1 MKRLITPL
9 LVFVI
14 CVTASAQTPYYD
26 AVKLL
31 KMIESDSLPVPVTN
45 CVPGSPDVNCAKY
58 KEWTDI
64 VRPYVPADKQADP
77 MSVAKY
83 LKRENPFFSKL
94 IKKSSTAVSRGG
106 AFTSALR
113 SFDPKQLGN
122 MNVTSFADGLAR
134 FLVKRMKEELTITF
148 FDRFEE
154 ELKKQK
160 DLQKLFPDTYTIL
173 KTVKTQLYSYQT
185 FLPAL
190 REAFQSD
197 LSELLANGYAWS
209 TSSETDLPLRNLLQA
224 NPELHNVFK
233 IVFYVGRELDHGVHP
248 GDIITSITDETDID
262 FEAIHPN
269 LRPIL
274 KISDLFSQSLR
285 SASPDRYWITP
296 GEARQFANPVFVRIF
311 LGIMYEQSDDADL
324 TIIINGAPRT
334 FKEVLKDAAIHVD
347 DLRATIK
354 ELSEKAAH
362 AEDAIQK
369 ITKEDNEKKGSD
381 YFRAASSVVDLAI
394 TITDSKFYPG
404 PKPDK
409 NKLEEIKF
417 YTDHGASLCANIET
431 RAYNSAVFDAYA
443 ILSKAIP
450 GKEEALSQFL
460 KYGTFAAT
468 VANAQSSE
476 EVADAIESV
485 ALPVGSASIKRK
497 TKSNIA
503 LNAYIGLAGGSEYYG
518 TTATWKGIFGMTAPV
533 GVAFSW
539 GHACCTNPD
548 KSAGSSS
555 IFISLIDVGALS
567 TFRIDDDETE
577 ALPEVTLANIF
588 APGLYY
594 VYGIPKT
601 PVSVG
606 LGAQLGPQLRKITAT
621 DATLHDDLNVSLRAF
636 VAVDIPLINFRTKPR

>member
-14 CVTASAQTPYYD
+14 SVTASAQTPYYD
-26 AVKLL
+26 ALKLL
-31 KMIESDSLPVPVTN
+31 KMIESDSLPVPTTN
-45 CVPGSPDVNCAKY
+45 CVPGSPDVNCAKF

-64 VRPYVPADKQADP
+64 VRPYVPADKRADP
-77 MSVAKY
+77 MAVAKY
-83 LKRENPFFSKL
+83 LKLENPFFSRL
-94 IKKSSTAVSRGG
+94 IKKIPTPVSRGG
-106 AFTSALR
+106 SFTNALR
-113 SFDPKQLGN
+113 SFNPKQLGN

-154 ELKKQK
+154 ELEKQK

-173 KTVKTQLYSYQT
+173 KTAKTQLYSYQI

-248 GDIITSITDETDID
+248 GDIITSITEETDIA
-262 FEAIHPN
+262 FEAIHAN

-274 KISDLFSQSLR
+274 KISNLFSQSLR
-285 SASPDRYWITP
+285 SESPDRYWITP
-296 GEARQFANPVFVRIF
+296 AEARQFANPVFVRLF
-311 LGIMYEQSDDADL
+311 LGIMYEQSGDPGL
-324 TIIINGAPRT
+324 TIMINGNPRS
-334 FKEVLKDAAIHVD
+334 FKDVLKDAAPHFD
-347 DLRATIK
+347 DLRAAIK

-369 ITKEDNEKKGSD
+369 ITKEDNDKKGSD

-404 PKPDK
+404 PKPDE

-417 YTDHGASLCANIET
+417 YADHGASLCANIET
-431 RAYNSAVFDAYA
+431 RAYNSAVFDIYA

-450 GKEEALSQFL
+450 GKEEPLSQFL

-468 VANAQSSE
+468 VAGAQSSE
-476 EVADAIESV
+476 EVADAIELV

-503 LNAYIGLAGGSEYYG
+503 LNAYIGLAGGTEYYG

-539 GHACCTNPD
+539 GHGCCSSN
-548 KSAGSSS
+548 KSLGSSS
-555 IFISLIDVGALS
+555 IFVSLIDVGALS

-601 PVSVG
+601 PLSIG

-621 DATLHDDLNVSLRAF
+621 NATLHDDLNVSLRAF
-636 VAVDIPLINFRTKPR
+636 VAVDIPLINFHTKPR

>member
-1 MKRLITPL
+1 MKSIFIAVGL
-9 LVFVI
+9 LLLPMLAV
-14 CVTASAQTPYYD
+14 SQSEYYD
-26 AVKLL
+26 AIELHRLL
-31 KMIESDSLPVPVTN
+31 KSNGGTKLPNPAPTDDCRNNPEKPGCKAASILRRYASVENADYKVIATAYLSNPFLKDFIVVPSTASVDGTLRVLSRTAASVGGLDVTN
-45 CVPGSPDVNCAKY
+45 
-58 KEWTDI
+58 
-64 VRPYVPADKQADP
+64 
-77 MSVAKY
+77 
-83 LKRENPFFSKL
+83 
-94 IKKSSTAVSRGG
+94 
-106 AFTSALR
+106 
-113 SFDPKQLGN
+113 
-122 MNVTSFADGLAR
+122 FADGLAR

-154 ELKKQK
+154 ELEKQK

-173 KTVKTQLYSYQT
+173 KTAKTQLYSYQT

-209 TSSETDLPLRNLLQA
+209 TSSGTDLPLLNLLRA
-224 NPELHNVFK
+224 NRELHNVFK

-262 FEAIHPN
+262 FEAIHAN

-285 SASPDRYWITP
+285 SNSPDRYWITP
-296 GEARQFANPVFVRIF
+296 GEARQFADPVFVKLY
-311 LGIMYEQSDDADL
+311 LGLIYQQSLNDTGRFTL
-324 TIIINGAPRT
+324 NINGAPKL
-334 FKEVLKDAAIHVD
+334 FKDILLEAASHIEDLTATLKEFSAQ
-347 DLRATIK
+347 
-354 ELSEKAAH
+354 AAH

-369 ITKEDNEKKGSD
+369 IIKEDNDKKGSD

-404 PKPDK
+404 PKPDN

-417 YTDHGASLCANIET
+417 YADHGASLCANIET
-431 RAYNSAVFDAYA
+431 RAYNSAVFDIYA

-450 GKEEALSQFL
+450 GKEEALSQWL
-460 KYGTFAAT
+460 KYGTLAAT
-468 VANAQSSE
+468 VASAQSSE

-539 GHACCTNPD
+539 GHGCCSSSN

-555 IFISLIDVGALS
+555 IFVSLIDVGALS

-601 PVSVG
+601 PLSIG

-636 VAVDIPLINFRTKPR
+636 VAVDIPLINFHTKPR